1 MQKKILRTTA
11 LLLCFCIL
19 LLAVP
24 NTFARDGKG
33 TKKFES
39 SKSRFESSKRFLF
52 VNTGDLLA
60 NVLFFLG
67 PHVNY
72 QADTT
77 GTPPVKNVKKST
89 KKLTGGMASVI
100 VIKDD

>member
-24 NTFARDGKG
+24 NTFARNEKKG
-33 TKKFES
+33 
-39 SKSRFESSKRFLF
+39 SRFESSKRFLF
-52 VNTGDLLA
+52 VNTGDILA

-67 PHVNY
+67 PHIDH
-72 QADTT
+72 QTDTT

-89 KKLTGGMASVI
+89 KKLTGGMSKSHASTG
-100 VIKDD
+100 D